1 MQEFDNLIAFSKY
14 INVPLPID
22 EDFTVMR
29 IEDYYNTFSGP
40 LPEFRHKFYAVSLYE
55 NIGLEINIGL
65 WKLNPKTPF
74 MLFKSP
80 HQVLAWNIHPGEL
93 KGWFVMFTEKFL
105 IKNKQMAQI
114 IHDFPFLQLDKAIPF
129 EIEETDVP
137 WLSATYHKIHEEYH
151 SDVNDRFALI
161 VSYVQTLLLQ
171 VKRLYEARSKVDVEI
186 AQASFQQD
194 QVWLGRFKRL
204 LADISDLDE
213 FENRSVTYFA
223 GQLAIHPNHLNAI
236 IKRVT
241 GSTALQLIH
250 DQIMDQAKLFLNSS
264 ELSVKEIAYRLAFKE
279 PTHFVKFFKKNSGA
293 TPLEFRIQKKV

>member
-1 MQEFDNLIAFSKY
+1 MREFDNLIAFSKY
-14 INVPLPID
+14 INIPLPID

-29 IEDYYNTFSGP
+29 IEDYYNSFSGP

-80 HQVLAWNIHPGEL
+80 HQVMAWKIDPGEL
-93 KGWFVMFTEKFL
+93 NGWFVMFTEKFL
-105 IKNKQMAQI
+105 TKNKQMAQVV
-114 IHDFPFLQLDKAIPF
+114 HDFPFLQLDKAIPF

-137 WLSATYHKIHEEYH
+137 WLSTTYQKIDEEYH
-151 SDVNDRFALI
+151 SDISDRFALI
-161 VSYVQTLLLQ
+161 ASYVQTLLLQ
-171 VKRLYEARSKVDVEI
+171 VKRLYEARSVIDAEVV
-186 AQASFQQD
+186 QAAHQHD
-194 QVWLGRFKRL
+194 QIWVSRFKKL
-204 LADISDLDE
+204 LSNTSGLEEIQE
-213 FENRSVTYFA
+213 RSVGYFA
-223 GQLAIHPNHLNAI
+223 TQLAIHPNHLNAI
-236 IKRVT
+236 TKRVT

-250 DQIMDQAKLFLNSS
+250 EQIMDQAKLFLNSS

-293 TPLEFRIQKKV
+293 TPVEFRTQKNA